1 MNRGVFFSCW
11 EARPIIPHYFR
22 SLSLVINCW
31 TLFDACIPAN
41 FHFTGEQLI
50 FLSAN
55 YSKIQKIQTCT
66 IFMVAAFKKK
76 LCILESILMNNWRS
90 AILPQLIIW
99 CIILSCHISCQ
110 MSGEIAKKKVQWT
123 LRQSV
128 QMLIFKIAKISLV
141 SPLGMLR
148 WMLLRVRNQ

>member
-1 MNRGVFFSCW
+1 MLRR
-11 EARPIIPHYFR
+11 RPIIPHYFR

-41 FHFTGEQLI
+41 FHFTREQLI
-50 FLSAN
+50 FLGAN

-90 AILPQLIIW
+90 AILLQLIIW

-110 MSGEIAKKKVQWT
+110 MSGEIAKKKCNELSDSQFRCSF
-123 LRQSV
+123 LKLQKF
-128 QMLIFKIAKISLV
+128 LLC
-141 SPLGMLR
+141 PL
-148 WMLLRVRNQ
+148 